1 MVEIVAS
8 LSKKR
13 AIPIF
18 VLGVTD
24 IQHKMLSGCFK
35 GCILSRCGS
44 YDVVGSGYKF
54 IHCDLTYKVGFLTI
68 TLIVGVAF
76 VTTFS
81 PPLNVGS
88 FIWVQNFAVTFHNKF
103 EKGDWSL
110 VLRVGTTIM
119 IEQIDSFLLDLRFVT
134 THSI

>member
-1 MVEIVAS
+1 MVKIVAS

-13 AIPIF
+13 ATPIF

-35 GCILSRCGS
+35 GYILSRCGS

-68 TLIVGVAF
+68 TLTVGVAF

-88 FIWVQNFAVTFHNKF
+88 FI
-103 EKGDWSL
+103 
-110 VLRVGTTIM
+110 
-119 IEQIDSFLLDLRFVT
+119 
-134 THSI
+134 